1 VPIAPSPPNE
11 GLYREQPGQLQ
22 NAVKAYQAALAKDRA
37 TACNVMSSFISETQ
51 AQTNKSLTVSQA
63 NQLIAA
69 ANQVKVVL
77 GCR

>member
-1 VPIAPSPPNE
+1 
-11 GLYREQPGQLQ
+11 
-22 NAVKAYQAALAKDRA
+22 
-37 TACNVMSSFISETQ
+37 MSSFISETQ
-51 AQTNKSLTVSQA
+51 AQTKKSLTASQA